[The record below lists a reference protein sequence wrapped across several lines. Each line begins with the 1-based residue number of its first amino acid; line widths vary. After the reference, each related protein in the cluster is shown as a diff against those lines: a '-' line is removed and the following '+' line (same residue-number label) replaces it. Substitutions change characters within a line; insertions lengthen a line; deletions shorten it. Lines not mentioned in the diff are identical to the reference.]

1 MSSDGTIW
9 AIDADGHF
17 LERKEDVSPYL
28 EAPWQGRTELWPGD
42 QPWAAEVEMNEPPPY
57 DYVDGLSPEKQKAI
71 WHQVLEDHDME
82 AAALFSTMGAGAV
95 CTIQQPEYAI
105 AAARACNTHFAN
117 EYMDDRLKPI
127 GVLPMRDPQAAADE
141 IERATGELGLV
152 GYEVMPI
159 GLPFGLGDP
168 FYDPIYAKAEAHGAA
183 ICVHGTRMSAHEW
196 GADKLRNFSEV
207 HAYAFTA
214 GVLMHFTSVVTQGIA
229 VRFPKLKFAFLEIG
243 CTWLPYYLDR
253 LDEHYE
259 KRGHLDMKLLDK
271 RPSDSFR
278 DSELTVSFEGKES
291 MLAATVDF
299 VGAEHLVYASDLPH
313 WDGEFPENLEEIRA
327 ATDLS
332 AAVKQQILHD
342 NAKRLFAL

>member
-1 MSSDGTIW
+1 MTNDATIR

-17 LERKEDVSPYL
+17 LEHKEDVAAYL
-28 EAPWQGRTELWPGD
+28 EAPWLGRTEVWPGD
-42 QPWAAEVEMNEPPPY
+42 QPWAAEVELLEPTPY
-57 DYVDGLSPEKQKAI
+57 DYVDGLSSAEQKKI
-71 WHQVLEDHDME
+71 WYQVLEDHDMDG
-82 AAALFSTMGAGAV
+82 AAIFSTNGSGAV
-95 CTIQQPEYAI
+95 CTIQQPEYAV
-105 AAARACNTHFAN
+105 AVARACNTHFATD
-117 EYMDDRLKPI
+117 YMDDHLKPI
-127 GVLPMRDPQAAADE
+127 GVLPMRDPQAAAEE
-141 IERATGELGLV
+141 IERATGELGIV

-168 FYDPIYAKAEAHGAA
+168 FYDPIYATAENLGAA

-214 GVLMHFTSVVTQGIA
+214 GLLMHFTSVITQGIA

-271 RPSDSFR
+271 PPSDSFR
-278 DSELTVSFEGKES
+278 ESQHMVSFEGKES
-291 MLAATVDF
+291 MLSATVDF

-313 WDGEFPENLEEIRA
+313 WDGEFPENLTEIRA
-327 ATDLS
+327 ANDLS
-332 AAVKQQILHD
+332 GTVKQQILHD
-342 NAKRLFAL
+342 NAKQLFGL

>member
-1 MSSDGTIW
+1 MAGNAIIR

-17 LERKEDVSPYL
+17 LERKEDVAAYL
-28 EAPWQGRTELWPGD
+28 EKPWAGRTEVWPGD
-42 QPWAAEVEMNEPPPY
+42 QPWAAETELLEPPPY
-57 DYVDGLSPEKQKAI
+57 DYVDGLTSQQQKKI
-71 WHQVLEDHDME
+71 WHQVLEDHDMD
-82 AAALFSTMGAGAV
+82 AAAIFSTMGAGAV

-105 AAARACNTHFAN
+105 AAARACNTHFATD
-117 EYMDDRLKPI
+117 YMDERLKPI

-141 IERATGELGLV
+141 VARATGELGLV

-168 FYDPIYAKAEAHGAA
+168 FYDPIYEQAQKHGAA
-183 ICVHGTRMSAHEW
+183 ICMHGTRMAAHEW

-214 GVLMHFTSVVTQGIA
+214 GVLMHFTSVITQGIA
-229 VRFPKLKFAFLEIG
+229 VRFPDLKFAFLEIG

-271 RPSDSFR
+271 LPSDSFR
-278 DSELTVSFEGKES
+278 DSQIMVSFEGKET
-291 MLAATVDF
+291 MLSQTVDF
-299 VGAEHLVYASDLPH
+299 VGAQHLVYASDLPH
-313 WDGEFPENLEEIRA
+313 WDGEFPENLQEIRA
-327 ATDLS
+327 ADDLS
-332 AAVKQQILHD
+332 DRVKEQILHD
-342 NAKRLFAL
+342 NAKQLFGL